1 MRQRTKKLAG
11 TPFTSMRQLAF
22 LAPLLAAGCAT
33 PYVAPASAPTATVV
47 FSSSAP
53 ESVGVMVQAFADRKC
68 AKNPGGTRVA
78 YFFRSLFDDR
88 NGAAKEVAAGREFV
102 FTLRSRADDG
112 VVANFCAV
120 TKSFVPEPSQTYR
133 AHFAYAADAC
143 DVEVTRVPAASP
155 ESGPAAPVALASISP
170 VCLNDFD
177 G

>member
-1 MRQRTKKLAG
+1 MRK
-11 TPFTSMRQLAF
+11 LAF

-33 PYVAPASAPTATVV
+33 PYAVPSSTPTATVV
-47 FSSSAP
+47 FSSGAP

-78 YFFRSLFDDR
+78 YFFRRLFDDR

-102 FTLRSRADDG
+102 FTFRSRADDG
-112 VVANFCAV
+112 VVANFCAI

-133 AHFAYAADAC
+133 AHFVYAPGAC
-143 DVEVTRVPAASP
+143 DIEVTRASPASP
-155 ESGPAAPVALASISP
+155 EAQVAAPIELASISP